1 MKLKLFRIYKNDKC
15 TSGMLYVIL
24 FGIVLA
30 KFYTLEKPW
39 KDNKTFISCIY
50 PGLFKVVPF
59 SGTKFKKVFEVS
71 GVEGRTA
78 ILFHPANH
86 VGELKGCIAIG
97 NKISCDDGEYSVWES
112 RDAMDKLR
120 KLINGYRKIT
130 RRAVYLEIV

>member
-39 KDNKTFISCIY
+39 KDNKTFTSCIY
-50 PGLFKVVPF
+50 PGLFKVIPF
-59 SGTKFKKVFEVS
+59 SGAKFKKVFEVS
-71 GVEGRTA
+71 GVEGRSV

-86 VGELKGCIAIG
+86 VVELKGCIAIG
-97 NKISCDDGEYSVWES
+97 NKFSCDDGEYSVWES